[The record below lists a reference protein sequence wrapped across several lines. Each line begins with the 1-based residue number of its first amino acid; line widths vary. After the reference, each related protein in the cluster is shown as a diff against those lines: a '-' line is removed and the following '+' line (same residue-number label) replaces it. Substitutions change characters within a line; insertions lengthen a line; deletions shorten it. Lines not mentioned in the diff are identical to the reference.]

1 MKIVP
6 LGGFAGIN
14 NRLPDHQLSIVERGR
29 KAGDYLRN
37 AVNVDI
43 TDAGTIQ
50 RRKGSTL
57 VQAGDDCHSMW
68 SDGEGPAF
76 YVDGTT
82 LYQWP
87 RTAVRSGLVPGAR
100 CSFVKAPDGWVYWT
114 NGIVL
119 ERIKNGVSEP
129 AGLETPNPAPNVTA
143 TEGGSLP
150 AGYYQVSITATD
162 AEGRES
168 GATWPVQV
176 QVPKD
181 GVLQIDGM
189 PAGLKNIYVSSLNG
203 DVLFHAMTTTSTSYV
218 FPLLPSLGPQLQ
230 TLGLRP
236 MPAGHIVRWDKGRL
250 VVVQGSVIY
259 VSEPYAPGWFDP
271 GRGYLPLPDRVV
283 MYAPVDGGRYF
294 ATRDKTWWLPGGD
307 IEASPLTERLPY
319 GVVEGSQVTIENS
332 TDVAWF
338 STRGFVVGNTG
349 GEVKNI
355 QEGTVAVN
363 PGQIGASLHREEDG
377 MRQLVSTLFD
387 ATRTKAV
394 ARGFF
399 EADDNR
405 KESML

>member
-37 AVNVDI
+37 AINVDI

-50 RRKGSTL
+50 RRKGSKL
-57 VQAGDDCHSMW
+57 AQAGDDCHSLW
-68 SDGEGPAF
+68 SDGEALAF
-76 YVDGTT
+76 YVDGAT

-143 TEGGSLP
+143 TAGGALP
-150 AGYYQVSITATD
+150 AGYYQVSVTATD

-176 QVPKD
+176 QVPQD

-250 VVVQGSVIY
+250 VVVQNNIAY
-259 VSEPYAPGWFDP
+259 FSEPYAPGWFDP
-271 GRGYLPLPDRVV
+271 GRGYLPLPDRIT
-283 MYAPVDGGRYF
+283 MYAPVEGGRF
-294 ATRDKTWWLPGGD
+294 IATLGKTWWLAGGD
-307 IEASPLTERLPY
+307 VEAAQLVEVLPY
-319 GVVEGSQVTIENS
+319 GVAEGTDSRVENS
-332 TDVAWF
+332 EDIVWF
-338 STRGFVVGNTG
+338 STRGFVRADPG
-349 GEVKNI
+349 GQVRNM
-355 QEGTVAVN
+355 QEATVAV
-363 PGQIGASLHREEDG
+363 GASRAGATLYREQDG
-377 MRQLVSTLFD
+377 MRQVLAAARNTSGTVAQ
-387 ATRTKAV
+387 ATSFMTAEVR
-394 ARGFF
+394 
-399 EADDNR
+399 R
-405 KESML
+405 KGEML

>member
-1 MKIVP
+1 MKLVP

-14 NRLPDHQLSIVERGR
+14 NRLPDHQLGIVERGR

-37 AVNVDI
+37 AINVDI
-43 TDAGTIQ
+43 TDAGTVQ
-50 RRKGSTL
+50 RRKGVTL
-57 VQAGDDCHSMW
+57 AQTGDDCHSLW
-68 SDGEGPAF
+68 SDGEALAF
-76 YVDGTT
+76 YVDGAT

-100 CSFVKAPDGWVYWT
+100 CSFTKAPDGWVYWT

-119 ERIKNGVSEP
+119 ERIRNGVSEP
-129 AGLETPNPAPNVTA
+129 AGLETPNPVPNVTA

-176 QVPKD
+176 QVPQD

-218 FPLLPSLGPQLQ
+218 FPVMPSLGPQLQ

-250 VVVQGSVIY
+250 VIVQGNVIY

-307 IEASPLTERLPY
+307 IEASQLTEQLPY

-338 STRGFVVGNTG
+338 STRGFVRASAG
-349 GEVKNI
+349 GQIENL
-355 QEGTVAVN
+355 QEDTVAV
-363 PGQIGASLHREEDG
+363 GEAGYGATLFRDYDG
-377 MRQLVSTLFD
+377 MRQLVSAVQD
-387 ATRTKAV
+387 ARKAKAAV
-394 ARGFF
+394 SSSFAA
-399 EADDNR
+399 EIIR